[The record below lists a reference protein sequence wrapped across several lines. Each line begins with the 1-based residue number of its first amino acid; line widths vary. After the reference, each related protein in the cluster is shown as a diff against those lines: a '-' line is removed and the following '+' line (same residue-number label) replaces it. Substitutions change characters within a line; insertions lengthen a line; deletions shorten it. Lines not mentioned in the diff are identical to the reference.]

1 MKYCLGNSSKSTW
14 VIVGVVHREVQM
26 WLLLKRSESEK
37 PRLRAWET
45 QEVRPNSQAVTSSI
59 SLIYGVGTD
68 TVMSQSVTPQYLPP
82 GAVLSPIIRLS
93 LKLRPGL
100 WAVYVCV
107 CVFLWG
113 NRYGL
118 TIIWTMRRQETF
130 LAHLATVKMGIMRWP
145 EPARIFSCPVE
156 GKLRQG

>member
-26 WLLLKRSESEK
+26 WLLLKRSGRKK
-37 PRLRAWET
+37 PRLREWET
-45 QEVRPNSQAVTSSI
+45 QAVRPNSQAGTSSI
-59 SLIYGVGTD
+59 SLIYGVGSVTD
-68 TVMSQSVTPQYLPP
+68 MSQSITPQHLPP
-82 GAVLSPIIRLS
+82 GAVFSPIIRMS

-100 WAVYVCV
+100 CR
-107 CVFLWG
+107 

-118 TIIWTMRRQETF
+118 TIIWTIRRQESF
-130 LAHLATVKMGIMRWP
+130 LAHLATVKIGIMRWP